1 MLSHFSHVQLFAAL
15 WTAARQ
21 APLSVGFSMQE
32 YWSGL
37 PLPQVKIK
45 GQNIPEHK
53 YAYPVGEKVK
63 VEALKEDL
71 AA

>member
-1 MLSHFSHVQLFAAL
+1 
-15 WTAARQ
+15 
-21 APLSVGFSMQE
+21 
-32 YWSGL
+32 
-37 PLPQVKIK
+37 VKIK

-63 VEALKEDL
+63 VEALKGDL